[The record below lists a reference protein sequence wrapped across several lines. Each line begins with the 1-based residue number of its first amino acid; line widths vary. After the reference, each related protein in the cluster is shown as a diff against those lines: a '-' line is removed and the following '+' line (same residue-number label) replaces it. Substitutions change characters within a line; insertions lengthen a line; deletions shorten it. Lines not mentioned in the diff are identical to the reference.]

1 MGHNIFVH
9 LGTLKKTKG
18 VNAMNQYD
26 ALKVLG
32 LSGQVTHE
40 DIKKAYKQA
49 CSKYHPDKNP
59 AGLEIMKMVN
69 VAYDALKSFDGQ
81 ASITQDAAQYGD
93 EMANALNK
101 ISGLNLIIEIC
112 GAWVW
117 VTGQTKLHKE
127 LLKASGF
134 KWASKKACWYFRPAD
149 AKRSRSLGNYTMHE
163 IRAKYG
169 SVQFS
174 GQESHYLP

>member
-1 MGHNIFVH
+1 
-9 LGTLKKTKG
+9 
-18 VNAMNQYD
+18 MNQYD

-32 LSGQVTHE
+32 LSGQVTQE

-69 VAYDALKSFDGQ
+69 VAYDALKSFDGK
-81 ASITQDAAQYGD
+81 ASISQEAAHYGD
-93 EMANALNK
+93 EVARALNA
-101 ISGLNLIIEIC
+101 ISGLNLNIEIC

-117 VTGQTKLHKE
+117 VTGQTKPHKD
-127 LLKASGF
+127 LLKASSF
-134 KWASKKACWYFRPAD
+134 KWAPKKECWYFRPMD
-149 AKRSRSLGNYTMHE
+149 AKRSRSQGNYTMQD

-169 SVQFS
+169 SVQYS
-174 GQESHYLP
+174 GGETRHLP